1 VSDPNIAKK
10 DLPGGLRVFSEPL
23 EEATSVALGVW
34 IRAGSRDERGEVAGI
49 THLMEHM
56 LFKGTPDMDA
66 LRVAQ
71 AFESIGAQENAATGE
86 EYTVLYARFLPEH
99 LGRALDIMSDMVLR
113 PTLADLER
121 EREVIVEEIRMY
133 EDRPDQMA
141 DEYLSALIFHDD
153 PLGRPIIGSA
163 ETVRGVDRGILRAFH
178 QSTYTAPN
186 VFVVAAGRLDREE
199 LEQMVEEKLSGLPLG
214 EPFAREANP
223 KAPESRFFYKHK
235 ETEQYHVSLG
245 SLGIPAKS
253 EDRYAMAALNNVLG
267 GGMSSRL
274 FQEVREKRGL
284 AYAVY
289 SYHQGYS
296 DAGAIKTYVGST
308 TGNVEEAVRIIAEQ
322 LHRVQEET
330 VSEEELYRTKQQLKS
345 STLLAL
351 ESTPARMNRIGR
363 SVITGTELLIPE
375 EIATRIEAVSADDIR
390 RLAREH
396 LNLNQMFLSAVGP
409 KELDLGRYLNG
420 KQASGE
426 TGARNLRSQASD
438 TRR

>member
-1 VSDPNIAKK
+1 VADPNIRLKV
-10 DLPGGLRVFSEPL
+10 LPWGLRVFSEPL
-23 EEATSVALGVW
+23 AEATSVSLGLW
-34 IRAGSRDERGEVAGI
+34 IRAGSRDETEEFAGI
-49 THLMEHM
+49 SHLMEHM

-66 LRVAQ
+66 LGIAQ
-71 AFESIGAQENAATGE
+71 AFEGIGAQENAATGE

-99 LGRALDIMSDMVLR
+99 LERALDLMSEMVLR

-121 EREVIVEEIRMY
+121 EREVIVEEIKMY
-133 EDRPDQMA
+133 EDRPDQLA
-141 DEYLSALIFHDD
+141 DEYLSSLIFHED
-153 PLGRPIIGSA
+153 PLGRPIIGLA
-163 ETVRGVDRGILRAFH
+163 ETVRGLDHDTLKTFH
-178 QSTYTAPN
+178 DQAYTAPN
-186 VFVVAAGRLDREE
+186 VFVVAAGKLDPDRVER
-199 LEQMVEEKLSGLPLG
+199 MVEEKLSGLPEG
-214 EPFAREANP
+214 ELFVRQARP
-223 KAPESRFFYKHK
+223 TAPESRVFFKFK

-308 TGNVEEAVRIIAEQ
+308 TGNVEEAVRVIVEQ
-322 LHRVQEET
+322 IGRVMEEP
-330 VSEEELYRTKQQLKS
+330 VEEEELDRTKQQLKS

-351 ESTPARMNRIGR
+351 ESTSARMNRVGR
-363 SVITGTELLIPE
+363 SVITGAELLTPE
-375 EIATRIEAVSADDIR
+375 EISARIEAVTPQDIR

-396 LNLNQMFLSAVGP
+396 LRTDHLYLSAVGP
-409 KELDLGRYLNG
+409 KELDLGRYLN
-420 KQASGE
+420 
-426 TGARNLRSQASD
+426 
-438 TRR
+438 

>member
-1 VSDPNIAKK
+1 MADPNIRRK
-10 DLPGGLRVFSEPL
+10 DLPGGIRIFSEPL
-23 EEATSVALGVW
+23 AEATSVSLGLW
-34 IRAGSRDERGEVAGI
+34 IRAGSRDEMDEVAGI

-66 LRVAQ
+66 LGIAQ
-71 AFESIGAQENAATGE
+71 AFEGIGAQENAATGE

-99 LGRALDIMSDMVLR
+99 LWRALEIMSDMVLR

-121 EREVIVEEIRMY
+121 EREVIVEEIKMY
-133 EDRPDQMA
+133 EDRPDQLA
-141 DEYLSALIFHDD
+141 DEYLSSLIFHEDS
-153 PLGRPIIGSA
+153 LGRPIIGSA
-163 ETVRGVDRGILRAFH
+163 ETVRGVDHATLKDFH
-178 QSTYTAPN
+178 SNTYTAPN
-186 VFVVAAGRLDREE
+186 IFVVAAGKLDPDEVER
-199 LEQMVEEKLSGLPLG
+199 MVEEKLSGLPGG
-214 EPFAREANP
+214 EPFVREVRP
-223 KAPESRFFYKHK
+223 TTPESPFFFKFK

-253 EDRYAMAALNNVLG
+253 GDRYAMAALNNVLG

-308 TGNVEEAVRIIAEQ
+308 TGNVEEAVRVIVEQ
-322 LHRVQEET
+322 LGRVMDEE
-330 VSEEELYRTKQQLKS
+330 VEGEELVRTKQQLKS

-351 ESTPARMNRIGR
+351 ESTSARMNRVGR
-363 SVITGTELLIPE
+363 SVITGAELLTPD
-375 EIATRIEAVSADDIR
+375 EISARIEAVTPQDIA
-390 RLAREH
+390 RLAKQH
-396 LNLNQMFLSAVGP
+396 LRTDHMYLSAVGP

-420 KQASGE
+420 S
-426 TGARNLRSQASD
+426 
-438 TRR
+438 

>member
-1 VSDPNIAKK
+1 MSDPNIKRK
-10 DLPGGLRVFSEPL
+10 ELPGGLRVLSEPL
-23 EEATSVALGVW
+23 EEATSVSLGVW
-34 IRAGSRDERGEVAGI
+34 IRAGSRDERDEVAGI
-49 THLMEHM
+49 SHLMEHM

-66 LRVAQ
+66 LGVAQ
-71 AFESIGAQENAATGE
+71 AFEGIGAQENAATGE

-99 LGRALDIMSDMVLR
+99 LERALDIMSDMVLR

-133 EDRPDQMA
+133 EDRPDQLA
-141 DEYLSALIFHDD
+141 DEYLSGLIFHDD

-163 ETVRGVDRGILRAFH
+163 ETVRGVDHDTLRTFH
-178 QSTYTAPN
+178 HGVYTAPN
-186 VFVVAAGRLDREE
+186 VFVVAAGK
-199 LEQMVEEKLSGLPLG
+199 LERDEVERMVEEKFSGLSEG
-214 EPFAREANP
+214 EPFTR
-223 KAPESRFFYKHK
+223 KASPRPPESRFYYKHK

-245 SLGIPAKS
+245 SQGIPARS

-308 TGNVEEAVRIIAEQ
+308 TGNVEEAVRVITEQ
-322 LHRVQEET
+322 LGRVQEEL
-330 VSEEELYRTKQQLKS
+330 VPDEELDRTKQQLKS

-351 ESTPARMNRIGR
+351 ESTAARMNRIGR
-363 SVITGTELLIPE
+363 SVITGTELLSPE
-375 EIATRIEAVSADDIR
+375 EIADRIEAVSAEDIR
-390 RLAREH
+390 RLARTH
-396 LNLNQMFLSAVGP
+396 LNLENMYLSAVGP
-409 KELDLGRYLNG
+409 KELDLGRHL
-420 KQASGE
+420 S
-426 TGARNLRSQASD
+426 S
-438 TRR
+438 

>member
-1 VSDPNIAKK
+1 MSERNINVKELA
-10 DLPGGLRVFSEPL
+10 GGLRIFSEPL
-23 EEATSVALGVW
+23 EEATSVSLGVW
-34 IRAGSRDERGEVAGI
+34 IRAGSRDESDEVAGI

-56 LFKGTPDMDA
+56 LFKGTPDMDVLA
-66 LRVAQ
+66 VAQ

-99 LGRALDIMSDMVLR
+99 LKRALEIMSDMVLR

-141 DEYLSALIFHDD
+141 DECLSALIFHDD

-163 ETVRGVDRGILRAFH
+163 ETVRGVDHDTLGRFH
-178 QSTYTAPN
+178 TRTYTAPN
-186 VFVVAAGRLDREE
+186 VFVVGAGKLDEE
-199 LEQMVEEKLSGLPLG
+199 EFERMVEERFFGLPQG
-214 EPFAREANP
+214 EPFVREANP

-245 SLGIPAKS
+245 SLGIPARS

-274 FQEVREKRGL
+274 FQEVRERRGL

-308 TGNVEEAVRIIAEQ
+308 TGNVEEAVKVIAEQ
-322 LHRVQEET
+322 LRRVQEET
-330 VSEEELYRTKQQLKS
+330 VSEEELDRTKQQLKS

-351 ESTPARMNRIGR
+351 ESTAARMNRIGR
-363 SVITGTELLIPE
+363 SVITGTELLTPD
-375 EIATRIEAVSADDIR
+375 EISARIQAVSAEDIR
-390 RLAREH
+390 RLARKH
-396 LNLNQMFLSAVGP
+396 LNLDRIYLSAVGP
-409 KELDLGRYLNG
+409 KALDLGEKL
-420 KQASGE
+420 AS
-426 TGARNLRSQASD
+426 
-438 TRR
+438 

>member
-1 VSDPNIAKK
+1 LSDPNIKK
-10 DLPGGLRVFSEPL
+10 KELPGGMRVLSEPL
-23 EEATSVALGVW
+23 EEATSVSLGVW
-34 IRAGSRDERGEVAGI
+34 IRAGSRDERDEVAGI
-49 THLMEHM
+49 SHLMEHM

-66 LRVAQ
+66 LGVAQ
-71 AFESIGAQENAATGE
+71 AFEGIGAQENAATGE

-99 LGRALDIMSDMVLR
+99 LERALDIMGDMVLR

-141 DEYLSALIFHDD
+141 DEYLSGLIFHDD

-163 ETVRGVDRGILRAFH
+163 ETVRGVDHDTLRTFH
-178 QSTYTAPN
+178 HGVYTAPN
-186 VFVVAAGRLDREE
+186 VFVVAAGKLDRDE
-199 LEQMVEEKLSGLPLG
+199 LERMVEEKFSGLPEG
-214 EPFAREANP
+214 EPFMREANP
-223 KAPESRFFYKHK
+223 RSPESRFYYKHK

-245 SLGIPAKS
+245 SQGIPARS

-308 TGNVEEAVRIIAEQ
+308 TGNVEEAVRVIAEQ
-322 LHRVQEET
+322 LGRVQEEL
-330 VSEEELYRTKQQLKS
+330 VPDEELDRTKQQLKS

-351 ESTPARMNRIGR
+351 ESTAARMNRIGR
-363 SVITGTELLIPE
+363 SLITGTELLSPE
-375 EIATRIEAVSADDIR
+375 EIADRIEAVTAEDIR
-390 RLAREH
+390 RLARKH
-396 LNLNQMFLSAVGP
+396 LNLENIYLSAVGP
-409 KELDLGRYLNG
+409 KELDLGRHLN
-420 KQASGE
+420 S
-426 TGARNLRSQASD
+426 
-438 TRR
+438 

>member
-1 VSDPNIAKK
+1 LSDPNIGKK
-10 DLPGGLRVFSEPL
+10 ELTWGLRVLSEPL
-23 EEATSVALGVW
+23 EEATSVSLGVC
-34 IRAGSRDERGEVAGI
+34 IRAGSRDERDEVAGI
-49 THLMEHM
+49 SHLMEHM

-66 LRVAQ
+66 LGVAQ

-99 LGRALDIMSDMVLR
+99 LERALDIMSDMVLR

-133 EDRPDQMA
+133 EDRPDQLA
-141 DEYLSALIFHDD
+141 DEYLSGLIFHDD

-163 ETVRGVDRGILRAFH
+163 ETVRGVDHDTLKTFH
-178 QSTYTAPN
+178 HGAYTAPN
-186 VFVVAAGRLDREE
+186 IFVVAAGKLDRDE
-199 LEQMVEEKLSGLPLG
+199 LERMVEEKFSGLPEG
-214 EPFAREANP
+214 KPFTREARP
-223 KAPESRFFYKHK
+223 QPPESRFYYKHK

-245 SLGIPAKS
+245 SQGIPARS

-284 AYAVY
+284 AYAVF

-308 TGNVEEAVRIIAEQ
+308 TGNVEEAVRVITEQ
-322 LHRVQEET
+322 LGRVQEEL
-330 VSEEELYRTKQQLKS
+330 VSDEELDRTKQQLKS

-351 ESTPARMNRIGR
+351 ESTAARMNRIGR
-363 SVITGTELLIPE
+363 SVITDTELLSPE
-375 EIATRIEAVSADDIR
+375 EIAERIEAVSAEDIR
-390 RLAREH
+390 RLARAH
-396 LNLNQMFLSAVGP
+396 LNLDNLYLSAVGP
-409 KELDLGRYLNG
+409 EELDLGRHLNG
-420 KQASGE
+420 
-426 TGARNLRSQASD
+426 
-438 TRR
+438 

>member
-1 VSDPNIAKK
+1 MADQNIRWK

-23 EEATSVALGVW
+23 VEATSVSLGLW
-34 IRAGSRDERGEVAGI
+34 IRAGSRDEMDEVAGI
-49 THLMEHM
+49 SHLMEHM

-66 LRVAQ
+66 LGIAQ
-71 AFESIGAQENAATGE
+71 AFEGIGAQENAATGE
-86 EYTVLYARFLPEH
+86 EFTVLYARFLPEH

-121 EREVIVEEIRMY
+121 EREVIVEEIKMY
-133 EDRPDQMA
+133 EDRPDQLA
-141 DEYLSALIFHDD
+141 DEYLSSLIFHED

-163 ETVRGVDRGILRAFH
+163 ETVRGVDHDTLKDFH
-178 QSTYTAPN
+178 SHTYTASN
-186 VFVVAAGRLDREE
+186 IFVVATGKLDPDDVERR
-199 LEQMVEEKLSGLPLG
+199 VEEKLSGLPGG
-214 EPFAREANP
+214 EPFVREARP
-223 KAPESRFFYKHK
+223 RTPESRFFFRFK

-308 TGNVEEAVRIIAEQ
+308 TGNVEEAVRVIVEQ
-322 LHRVQEET
+322 LGRIMDEE
-330 VSEEELYRTKQQLKS
+330 VEEEELVRTKQQLKS

-351 ESTPARMNRIGR
+351 ESTSARMNRVGR
-363 SVITGTELLIPE
+363 SIITGAELLTPE
-375 EIATRIEAVSADDIR
+375 EISARIEAVTPQDIA

-396 LNLNQMFLSAVGP
+396 LRTDQMYLSAVGP
-409 KELDLGRYLNG
+409 KELDLVRYLNE
-420 KQASGE
+420 S
-426 TGARNLRSQASD
+426 
-438 TRR
+438 

>member
-1 VSDPNIAKK
+1 VADPNIKLK
-10 DLPGGLRVFSEPL
+10 DLPNGLRVFSEPL
-23 EEATSVALGVW
+23 AEATSVSLGLW
-34 IRAGSRDERGEVAGI
+34 IRAGSRDELDEVAGI
-49 THLMEHM
+49 SHLMEHM

-66 LRVAQ
+66 LGIAQ
-71 AFESIGAQENAATGE
+71 AFEGIGAQENAATGE

-99 LGRALDIMSDMVLR
+99 LWRALDIMSDMVLR

-121 EREVIVEEIRMY
+121 EREVIVEEIKMY
-133 EDRPDQMA
+133 EDRPDQLA
-141 DEYLSALIFHDD
+141 DEYLSSLIFHEDS
-153 PLGRPIIGSA
+153 LGRPIIGSA
-163 ETVRGVDRGILRAFH
+163 ETVRGVDHATLKDFH
-178 QSTYTAPN
+178 SDTYTAAN
-186 VFVVAAGRLDREE
+186 IFVVAAGKLDPDEVER
-199 LEQMVEEKLSGLPLG
+199 MVEEKLSGLPGG
-214 EPFAREANP
+214 EPFVREARP
-223 KAPESRFFYKHK
+223 TTPESPFFFKFK

-308 TGNVEEAVRIIAEQ
+308 TGNVEEAVRVIVEQ
-322 LHRVQEET
+322 LGRVMDEE
-330 VSEEELYRTKQQLKS
+330 VEGEELVRTKQQLKS

-351 ESTPARMNRIGR
+351 ESTSARMNRVGR
-363 SVITGTELLIPE
+363 SVITGAELLTPD
-375 EIATRIEAVSADDIR
+375 EISARIEAVTPQDIA
-390 RLAREH
+390 RLAKQH
-396 LNLNQMFLSAVGP
+396 LRTDHMYLSAVGP

-420 KQASGE
+420 S
-426 TGARNLRSQASD
+426 
-438 TRR
+438 

>member
-1 VSDPNIAKK
+1 VGDPNISRK
-10 DLPGGLRVFSEPL
+10 DLPGGLRIFSEPL
-23 EEATSVALGVW
+23 AEATSVSSGLW
-34 IRAGSRDERGEVAGI
+34 IRAGSRDELEEVAGI
-49 THLMEHM
+49 CHLMEHM

-66 LRVAQ
+66 LGIAQ
-71 AFESIGAQENAATGE
+71 AFEGIGAQENAATGE

-121 EREVIVEEIRMY
+121 EREVIVEEIKMY
-133 EDRPDQMA
+133 EDRPDQLA
-141 DEYLSALIFHDD
+141 DEYLSSLIFHED

-163 ETVRGVDRGILRAFH
+163 ETVRGVDHDTLKDFH
-178 QSTYTAPN
+178 SHTYTAPN
-186 VFVVAAGRLDREE
+186 IFVVAAGKLDPDDVER
-199 LEQMVEEKLSGLPLG
+199 MVEAKLSGLPGG
-214 EPFAREANP
+214 ESFVREARP
-223 KAPESRFFYKHK
+223 TPPESRFFFRFK
-235 ETEQYHVSLG
+235 ETEQYHVSMG

-308 TGNVEEAVRIIAEQ
+308 TGNVEGAVEVIVEQ
-322 LHRVQEET
+322 LGKIMEEP
-330 VSEEELYRTKQQLKS
+330 VDEDELERTKQQLKS

-351 ESTPARMNRIGR
+351 ESTSARMNRIGR
-363 SVITGTELLIPE
+363 SVITGAELLTPE
-375 EIATRIEAVSADDIR
+375 EISARIEAVTPQDIA
-390 RLAREH
+390 RLAKEH
-396 LNLNQMFLSAVGP
+396 LRTDQMYLAAIGP
-409 KELDLGRYLNG
+409 KELDLGRYLN
-420 KQASGE
+420 
-426 TGARNLRSQASD
+426 
-438 TRR
+438 

>member
-1 VSDPNIAKK
+1 LGDPNIRKK
-10 DLPGGLRVFSEPL
+10 ELPGGLRVFSEPL
-23 EEATSVALGVW
+23 EEATSASLGVW
-34 IRAGSRDERGEVAGI
+34 IRAGSRDEGDEVAGI

-66 LRVAQ
+66 LGVAQ
-71 AFESIGAQENAATGE
+71 AFEAIGAQENAATGE

-141 DEYLSALIFHDD
+141 DEYLSSLIFHHD

-163 ETVRGVDRGILRAFH
+163 ETVRSVGHNTLRTFH

-186 VFVVAAGRLDREE
+186 VFVVAAGKLEREE
-199 LEQMVEEKLSGLPLG
+199 LEWMVEKRFSGLAQG
-214 EPFAREANP
+214 EPFVREANP
-223 KAPESRFFYKHK
+223 KSPESRFFYKHK

-245 SLGIPAKS
+245 SLGVPAKS
-253 EDRYAMAALNNVLG
+253 DDRYAMAALNNVLG

-284 AYAVY
+284 AYAVF

-308 TGNVEEAVRIIAEQ
+308 TGNVEEAVKVIADQ
-322 LHRVQEET
+322 LQRVQEET
-330 VSEEELYRTKQQLKS
+330 ITGEELDRTKQQLKS

-351 ESTPARMNRIGR
+351 ESTAARMNRIGR
-363 SVITGTELLIPE
+363 SVITDTELLTPE
-375 EIATRIEAVSADDIR
+375 EIAARIEAVSADDIQ
-390 RLAREH
+390 RLARKH
-396 LNLNQMFLSAVGP
+396 LNLDHMYLSAVGP
-409 KELDLGRYLNG
+409 KELDLGKYLNG
-420 KQASGE
+420 S
-426 TGARNLRSQASD
+426 
-438 TRR
+438 

>member
-1 VSDPNIAKK
+1 MSDPNIRKRE
-10 DLPGGLRVFSEPL
+10 LPGGLRVFSEPL
-23 EEATSVALGVW
+23 EESTSVALGVW
-34 IRAGSRDERGEVAGI
+34 IRAGSRDERDEVAGI
-49 THLMEHM
+49 SHLMEHM
-56 LFKGTPDMDA
+56 LFKGTPDMNA
-66 LRVAQ
+66 LGIAQ

-99 LGRALDIMSDMVLR
+99 LERALDIMGDMVLR

-141 DEYLSALIFHDD
+141 DEYLSSLIFHDD

-163 ETVRGVDRGILRAFH
+163 ETVRGVDHDTLRTFH
-178 QSTYTAPN
+178 GGTYTAPN
-186 VFVVAAGRLDREE
+186 VFVVAAGKLERED
-199 LEQMVEEKLSGLPLG
+199 LERMVEKKFSRLPSGD
-214 EPFAREANP
+214 PFVREANP
-223 KAPESRFFYKHK
+223 RAPESRFFYKHK

-296 DAGAIKTYVGST
+296 DVGAIKTYVGST
-308 TGNVEEAVRIIAEQ
+308 TGNVEEAVRVISEQ
-322 LHRVQEET
+322 LQRIQEEP
-330 VSEEELYRTKQQLKS
+330 VADEELERTKQQLKS

-351 ESTPARMNRIGR
+351 ESTAARMNRIGR
-363 SVITGTELLIPE
+363 SVITGIELLTPE
-375 EIATRIEAVSADDIR
+375 EISDRIEAVTAEDLG
-390 RLAREH
+390 RLARKH
-396 LNLNQMFLSAVGP
+396 LNLNLMYLSAVGP
-409 KELDLGRYLNG
+409 KELDLGRYLN
-420 KQASGE
+420 E
-426 TGARNLRSQASD
+426 N
-438 TRR
+438 

>member
-1 VSDPNIAKK
+1 VGDPNIRRK
-10 DLPGGLRVFSEPL
+10 DLPGGLRIFSEPL
-23 EEATSVALGVW
+23 AEATSVSLGLW
-34 IRAGSRDERGEVAGI
+34 IRAGSRDELEEVAGI
-49 THLMEHM
+49 CHLMEHM

-66 LRVAQ
+66 LGIAQ
-71 AFESIGAQENAATGE
+71 AFEGIGAQENAATGE

-121 EREVIVEEIRMY
+121 EREVIVEEIKMY
-133 EDRPDQMA
+133 EDRPDQLA
-141 DEYLSALIFHDD
+141 DEYLSSLIFHED

-163 ETVRGVDRGILRAFH
+163 ETVRGVDHDTLKDFH
-178 QSTYTAPN
+178 SHTYTAPN
-186 VFVVAAGRLDREE
+186 IFVVAAGKLDPDDVER
-199 LEQMVEEKLSGLPLG
+199 MVEAKLSGLPGG
-214 EPFAREANP
+214 ESFVREARP
-223 KAPESRFFYKHK
+223 TPPESRFFFRFK
-235 ETEQYHVSLG
+235 ETEQYHVSMG

-308 TGNVEEAVRIIAEQ
+308 TGNVEGAVEVIVEQ
-322 LHRVQEET
+322 LGKIMEEP
-330 VSEEELYRTKQQLKS
+330 VDEDELERTKQQLKS

-351 ESTPARMNRIGR
+351 ESTSARMNRIGR
-363 SVITGTELLIPE
+363 SVITGAELLTPE
-375 EIATRIEAVSADDIR
+375 EISARIEAVTPQDIA
-390 RLAREH
+390 RLAKEH
-396 LNLNQMFLSAVGP
+396 LRTDQMYLAAIGP
-409 KELDLGRYLNG
+409 KELDLGRYLN
-420 KQASGE
+420 
-426 TGARNLRSQASD
+426 
-438 TRR
+438 

>member
-1 VSDPNIAKK
+1 MSDPNVRKK
-10 DLPGGLRVFSEPL
+10 ELPGGLRIFCEPL
-23 EEATSVALGVW
+23 EEATSVSLGAW
-34 IRAGSRDERGEVAGI
+34 IRAGSRDERDEVAGI

-66 LRVAQ
+66 LGVAQ

-99 LGRALDIMSDMVLR
+99 LERALEIMSDMVLH

-141 DEYLSALIFHDD
+141 DECLSSLIFHDD

-163 ETVRGVDRGILRAFH
+163 ETVRGVGHDTLRHFH
-178 QSTYTAPN
+178 AGTYTAPN
-186 VFVVAAGRLDREE
+186 VFVVGAGKLEVEE
-199 LEQMVEEKLSGLPLG
+199 FERMVEEKFSGLPQG
-214 EPFAREANP
+214 EPFVREANP

-308 TGNVEEAVRIIAEQ
+308 TGNVEEAVNVIAEQ
-322 LHRVQEET
+322 LRRVQVET
-330 VSEEELYRTKQQLKS
+330 VSEEELDRTKQQLKS

-351 ESTPARMNRIGR
+351 ESTAARMNRIGR
-363 SVITGTELLIPE
+363 SVITGTELLTPE
-375 EIATRIEAVSADDIR
+375 EISARIEAVTAEDIR
-390 RLAREH
+390 RLARKH
-396 LNLNQMFLSAVGP
+396 LNLDRMYLSAVGP
-409 KELDLGRYLNG
+409 KALDLGRYLNG
-420 KQASGE
+420 S
-426 TGARNLRSQASD
+426 
-438 TRR
+438 

>member
-1 VSDPNIAKK
+1 VADPNIKLK
-10 DLPGGLRVFSEPL
+10 DLPNGLRVFSEPL
-23 EEATSVALGVW
+23 AEATSVSLGLW
-34 IRAGSRDERGEVAGI
+34 IRAGSRDELDEVAGI
-49 THLMEHM
+49 SHLMEHM

-66 LRVAQ
+66 LGIAQ
-71 AFESIGAQENAATGE
+71 AFEGIGAQENAATGE

-99 LGRALDIMSDMVLR
+99 LWRALDIMSDMVLR

-121 EREVIVEEIRMY
+121 EREVIVEEIKMY
-133 EDRPDQMA
+133 EDRPDQLA
-141 DEYLSALIFHDD
+141 DEYLSSLIFHEDS
-153 PLGRPIIGSA
+153 LGRPIIGSA
-163 ETVRGVDRGILRAFH
+163 ETVRGVDHATLKDFH
-178 QSTYTAPN
+178 SNTYTAPN
-186 VFVVAAGRLDREE
+186 IFVVAAGKLDPDEVER
-199 LEQMVEEKLSGLPLG
+199 MVEEKLSGLPGG
-214 EPFAREANP
+214 EPFVREARP
-223 KAPESRFFYKHK
+223 TTPESPFFFKFK

-308 TGNVEEAVRIIAEQ
+308 TGNVEEAVRVIVEQ
-322 LHRVQEET
+322 LGRVMDEE
-330 VSEEELYRTKQQLKS
+330 VEGEELVRTKQQLKS

-351 ESTPARMNRIGR
+351 ESTSARMNRVGR
-363 SVITGTELLIPE
+363 SVITGAELLTPD
-375 EIATRIEAVSADDIR
+375 EISARIEAVTPQDIA
-390 RLAREH
+390 RLAKQH
-396 LNLNQMFLSAVGP
+396 LQTDHMYLSAVGP

-420 KQASGE
+420 S
-426 TGARNLRSQASD
+426 
-438 TRR
+438 